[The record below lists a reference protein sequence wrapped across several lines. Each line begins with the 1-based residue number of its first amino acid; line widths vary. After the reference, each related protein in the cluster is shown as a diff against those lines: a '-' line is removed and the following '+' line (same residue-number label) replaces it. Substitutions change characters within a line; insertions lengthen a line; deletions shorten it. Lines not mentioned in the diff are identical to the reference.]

1 MADRS
6 VSLCQIRPS
15 FSSFFCVLLSE
26 MQMEMRLGPPLYS
39 CTHVSVSELRF
50 SSCRKESLAC
60 HFHTSLLHPLS
71 FPGAGV
77 TWSITDPSLLSLPF
91 CPQLKFR
98 LLWLCTVAVF
108 PRAVLGPLYSQVEAV
123 TPAWRLLEK
132 VRWRDRPGDSITS
145 NGLQMSQ
152 QPLWGLGTEMGH
164 STWQSHRQ
172 GQ

>member
-1 MADRS
+1 MGDGPQSARDH
-6 VSLCQIRPS
+6 
-15 FSSFFCVLLSE
+15 LSPIPA
-26 MQMEMRLGPPLYS
+26 LVDS
-39 CTHVSVSELRF
+39 KT
-50 SSCRKESLAC
+50 
-60 HFHTSLLHPLS
+60 
-71 FPGAGV
+71 
-77 TWSITDPSLLSLPF
+77 LLSLPF

-132 VRWRDRPGDSITS
+132 VRWRDGPGDSITS
-145 NGLQMSQ
+145 NGLRMSQ